1 MGLFGKMLKTRN
13 GDHWS
18 RDKIEAVQKKRLN
31 ALVKF
36 AVENSPFYRELYAN
50 SSFNK
55 KQSADNPE
63 DYSLAGIHSVNLP
76 ANYSLADLPHVS
88 KPELMAH
95 FDEVLTD
102 RNITMK
108 RINAFT
114 QDLDNIGRMID
125 DKYLIFKTSGSTGNP
140 AVVLYDKGNI
150 DVSSAVAAF
159 RTFARKEDLK
169 KFMKH
174 GKKTAGVF
182 ADYGFYLACG
192 MSRYLQLKMPRQ
204 KTKITVDVNAPESEI
219 IKQLNDFQ
227 PAMLSGYPSNLALL
241 ADFDELDI
249 HLDVVITGGEL
260 LTDEIRR
267 KLTDK
272 FGCYV
277 QTHYSC
283 TEGGEIACECEE
295 GHLHIN
301 EDWVIVEPVDAD
313 NNPVPF
319 GEMSDKVLIT
329 NLSNYI
335 QPFIRY
341 ELTDRVIVH
350 NEKCKCG
357 RTTLWLEI
365 EGRTDDILEF
375 GNGVRIAPMSLYKIL
390 EEVKTIRRF
399 QLVQRSTCKVELRM
413 ISDDPQEAF
422 KQAKHDLQ
430 EFFKSKGLNV
440 EITLSDDPPQANK
453 TSGKFK
459 HIYKEFE

>member
-1 MGLFGKMLKTRN
+1 MGLIEMMLKTYN
-13 GDHWS
+13 GNYWS
-18 RDKIEAVQKKRLN
+18 REKIRTTQKKRLD
-31 ALVKF
+31 ALLKY
-36 AVENSPFYRELYAN
+36 ARERSPFYKELYA
-50 SSFNK
+50 
-55 KQSADNPE
+55 DMGD
-63 DYSLAGIHSVNLP
+63 DYSLTDIP
-76 ANYSLADLPHVS
+76 AVS
-88 KPELMAH
+88 KPELMAR
-95 FDEVLTD
+95 FDDVLTD
-102 RNITMK
+102 QNITME
-108 RINAFT
+108 RIDAFT
-114 QDLDNIGRMID
+114 RDLDNIGRMID
-125 DKYLIFKTSGSTGNP
+125 GKYLIFKTSGSTGNP
-140 AVVLYDKGNI
+140 AVVLYDKRNI
-150 DVSSAVAAF
+150 DVSSAIAAF
-159 RTFARKEDLK
+159 RTFARKEDFRR
-169 KFMKH
+169 FMKH

-204 KTKITVDVNAPESEI
+204 RTKITVDVNAPEEEI
-219 IKQLNDFQ
+219 IKQLNAFQ

-241 ADFDELDI
+241 ADFEELNI
-249 HLDVVITGGEL
+249 NPDVVITGGEL

-295 GHLHIN
+295 RHLHVN

-375 GNGVRIAPMSLYKIL
+375 DNGVRVAPMSLYKVL

-399 QLVQRSTCKVELRM
+399 QLVQRASDRVELRM
-413 ISDDPQEAF
+413 ISDEWENAF
-422 KQAKHDLQ
+422 EQAKHDLQ
-430 EFFKSKGLNV
+430 QFFESKGLTV
-440 EITLSDDPPQANK
+440 AIILSDDPPQANK
-453 TSGKFK
+453 ISGKFK

>member
-1 MGLFGKMLKTRN
+1 MGLIEMMLKTYN
-13 GDHWS
+13 GNHWS
-18 RDKIEAVQKKRLN
+18 REKIRTTQKKRLD
-31 ALVKF
+31 ALLKY
-36 AVENSPFYRELYAN
+36 ARERSPFYKELYA
-50 SSFNK
+50 
-55 KQSADNPE
+55 DMGD
-63 DYSLAGIHSVNLP
+63 DYSLTDIPV
-76 ANYSLADLPHVS
+76 VS
-88 KPELMAH
+88 KPELMAR
-95 FDEVLTD
+95 FDDVLTD
-102 RNITMK
+102 QNITME
-108 RINAFT
+108 RIDAFT

-125 DKYLIFKTSGSTGNP
+125 GKYLIFKTSGSTGNP
-140 AVVLYDKGNI
+140 AVVLYDKRNI
-150 DVSSAVAAF
+150 DVSSAIAAF
-159 RTFARKEDLK
+159 RTFARKEDFRR
-169 KFMKH
+169 FMKH

-182 ADYGFYLACG
+182 ADCGFYLACG
-192 MSRYLQLKMPRQ
+192 MSRYLQLKMPQQR
-204 KTKITVDVNAPESEI
+204 TKITVDVNAPEEEI
-219 IKQLNDFQ
+219 IKQLNAFQ

-241 ADFDELDI
+241 ADFEELNI
-249 HLDVVITGGEL
+249 NPDVVITGGEL

-295 GHLHIN
+295 RHLHIN

-313 NNPVPF
+313 NNPVLF

-350 NEKCKCG
+350 DEKCKCG

-375 GNGVRIAPMSLYKIL
+375 DNGVRVAPMSLYKVL

-399 QLVQRSTCKVELRM
+399 QLVQRASDRVELRM
-413 ISDDPQEAF
+413 ISDEWENAF
-422 KQAKHDLQ
+422 EQAKHDLQ
-430 EFFKSKGLNV
+430 QFFESKGLTV
-440 EITLSDDPPQANK
+440 AIILSDDPPQANK
-453 TSGKFK
+453 ISGKFK

>member
-1 MGLFGKMLKTRN
+1 MG
-13 GDHWS
+13 D
-18 RDKIEAVQKKRLN
+18 
-31 ALVKF
+31 
-36 AVENSPFYRELYAN
+36 
-50 SSFNK
+50 
-55 KQSADNPE
+55 
-63 DYSLAGIHSVNLP
+63 DYSLTDIP
-76 ANYSLADLPHVS
+76 AVS
-88 KPELMAH
+88 KPELMAR
-95 FDEVLTD
+95 FDDVLTD
-102 RNITMK
+102 QNITME
-108 RINAFT
+108 RIDAFT
-114 QDLDNIGRMID
+114 RDLDNIGRMID
-125 DKYLIFKTSGSTGNP
+125 GKYLIFKTSGSTGNP
-140 AVVLYDKGNI
+140 AVVLYDKRNI
-150 DVSSAVAAF
+150 DVSSAIAAF
-159 RTFARKEDLK
+159 RTFARKEDFRR
-169 KFMKH
+169 FMKH

-204 KTKITVDVNAPESEI
+204 RTKITVDVNAPEEEI
-219 IKQLNDFQ
+219 IKQLNAFQ

-241 ADFDELDI
+241 ADFEELNI
-249 HLDVVITGGEL
+249 NPDVVITGGEL

-267 KLTDK
+267 KLIDK

-295 GHLHIN
+295 RHLHVN

-375 GNGVRIAPMSLYKIL
+375 DNGVRVAPMSLYKVL

-399 QLVQRSTCKVELRM
+399 QLVQRASDRVELRM
-413 ISDDPQEAF
+413 ISDEWENAF
-422 KQAKHDLQ
+422 EQAKHDLQ
-430 EFFKSKGLNV
+430 QFFESKGLTV
-440 EITLSDDPPQANK
+440 AIILSDDPPQANK
-453 TSGKFK
+453 ISGKFK

>member
-1 MGLFGKMLKTRN
+1 MSLIEKMLKTRG
-13 GDHWS
+13 GDRWS
-18 RDKIEAVQKKRLN
+18 RDKIERVQKTRLD

-36 AVENSPFYRELYAN
+36 ARERSSFYRERYAEIG
-50 SSFNK
+50 
-55 KQSADNPE
+55 DDP
-63 DYSLAGIHSVNLP
+63 SLTDIPPVT
-76 ANYSLADLPHVS
+76 
-88 KPELMAH
+88 KPELMAW
-95 FDEVLTD
+95 FDDVLTD
-102 RNITMK
+102 LNITMD
-108 RINAFT
+108 RIDAFT
-114 QDLDNIGRMID
+114 QDPDRIGRMID
-125 DKYLIFKTSGSTGNP
+125 GKYLIFKTSGSTGNP
-140 AVVLYDKGNI
+140 AVVLYDQGNI

-159 RTFARKEDLK
+159 RTFARKEDFRQ
-169 KFMKH
+169 FMKH

-204 KTKITVDVNAPESEI
+204 KTKITVDVNAPEEEI

-227 PAMLSGYPSNLALL
+227 PSMLSGYPSNLALL
-241 ADFDELDI
+241 ADFEELNI
-249 HLDVVITGGEL
+249 HPDVVITGGEL

-267 KLTDK
+267 KLADK

-313 NNPVPF
+313 HNPVPF

-350 NEKCKCG
+350 DEKCKCG
-357 RTTLWLEI
+357 RTTRWLEI

-375 GNGVRIAPMSLYKIL
+375 DHGVRIAPMSLYKVL
-390 EEVKTIRRF
+390 EEVKSIRRF
-399 QLVQRSTCKVELRM
+399 QLVQRAIDRAELRM
-413 ISDDPQEAF
+413 IADNPQEAF
-422 KQAKHDLQ
+422 DQAKHDLQ
-430 EFFKSKGLNV
+430 EFFESKGLHV
-440 EITLSDDPPQANK
+440 EIVMSEDPPKANRV
-453 TSGKFK
+453 SGKFK
-459 HIYKEFE
+459 HIYQDFEG